1 MSHPPIQK
9 LTPFQEALIPIY
21 CDKWIAYT
29 LSTEPINRQK
39 ATVAAKAAYKI
50 IGEEEPEIVF
60 FDSPYE
66 PWYRDF
72 LAQIKWKL
80 EVSEQWDADELRELL
95 FQMESQLG
103 RQLEKNQESLVGK
116 LWEKFGEP
124 LGLLWNKPK
133 TRISIERFL
142 QHRMERQ
149 LGICSHKSKKQ
160 WWSSLESQLRHQLIS
175 QLDRELWNKLSFPLE
190 PLFHAP
196 SNFITAESL
205 VHLGTELD
213 FHISV
218 LNWTHQPREWEV
230 VQSLMKNCGSCI
242 FPYKNTCILCDRPTQ
257 LSFDSENC
265 LHAEGEAAIQFADG
279 YSLYF
284 HHGVVLPEKLEKLH
298 PH

>member
-1 MSHPPIQK
+1 MSQPPIQK

-21 CDKWIAYT
+21 CEKWIAYT
-29 LSTEPINRQK
+29 LSTEPINRQE
-39 ATVAAKAAYKI
+39 AAVAVKAAYKI

-66 PWYRDF
+66 PWHRDF
-72 LAQIKWKL
+72 LAQIKWRL
-80 EVSEQWDADELRELL
+80 EVSEQWDADELRKLL

-103 RQLEKNQESLVGK
+103 RQLEKNQES
-116 LWEKFGEP
+116 
-124 LGLLWNKPK
+124 
-133 TRISIERFL
+133 
-142 QHRMERQ
+142 Q
-149 LGICSHKSKKQ
+149 L
-160 WWSSLESQLRHQLIS
+160 EHQLIS
-175 QLDRELWNKLSFPLE
+175 QLDRELWNELFFPLE

-205 VHLGTELD
+205 VHLGTDLD

-218 LNWTHQPREWEV
+218 LNWTHEPREWEV
-230 VQSLMKNCGSCI
+230 VQSLMKNCGSRI
-242 FPYKNTCILCDRPTQ
+242 FLYKNTCILCDRPTQ

-284 HHGVVLPEKLEKLH
+284 HHGVVLPEKQH